1 MFVTVARRS
10 THPPLSPLSLD
21 GQPLPQILSAYLFIF
36 YSVYLHSRAF
46 GPTQQTCIYAPCCSK
61 RCRRIITHTV
71 LVPNKPLVFICP
83 PPHQPISPHVLV
95 SHYYSFHISLIHTM
109 DQVQGRNSHLAHLN
123 LYVLMSEISREY
135 EPFDQCRC
143 YKLFLFFCAAIN
155 VHLQYRKEKK
165 VFYRYHLSLLHSAQR
180 K

>member
-83 PPHQPISPHVLV
+83 PPHQPISPHVLLYMCIL
-95 SHYYSFHISLIHTM
+95 SIYSYIYYKNLHPSQKYCDILSGTEGQDWKQESEHPSFLIM
-109 DQVQGRNSHLAHLN
+109 
-123 LYVLMSEISREY
+123 
-135 EPFDQCRC
+135 
-143 YKLFLFFCAAIN
+143 
-155 VHLQYRKEKK
+155 
-165 VFYRYHLSLLHSAQR
+165 
-180 K
+180 

>member
-95 SHYYSFHISLIHTM
+95 YMCILSIYSYIYITKIFIPLKNTATYSLALRART
-109 DQVQGRNSHLAHLN
+109 GNRNQSTLLFLSCKPLLFISHLTHSYN
-123 LYVLMSEISREY
+123 GPGIG
-135 EPFDQCRC
+135 
-143 YKLFLFFCAAIN
+143 
-155 VHLQYRKEKK
+155 KK
-165 VFYRYHLSLLHSAQR
+165 FSPGPS
-180 K
+180 